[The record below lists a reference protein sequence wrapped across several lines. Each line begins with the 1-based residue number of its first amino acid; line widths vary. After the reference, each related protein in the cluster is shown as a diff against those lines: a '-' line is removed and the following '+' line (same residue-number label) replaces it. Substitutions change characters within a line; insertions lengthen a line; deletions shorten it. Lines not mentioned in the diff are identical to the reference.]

1 MATNSSADYPV
12 KFRVDSP
19 EGPRNRLSV
28 LLRPI
33 LALPI
38 LIIITLLT
46 GQSDP
51 SQYDYESYRGWEVA
65 HPWRGGMN
73 DMGPGMAG
81 VGAGLG
87 IATALMIL
95 FRRKYPRWWFDWN
108 LELARFSARV
118 GAYLLLLRDEYPST
132 DERQAVT
139 LDLAYP
145 DVPNELNRVLPLF
158 KWLLVIPHYVV
169 LAVLGAL
176 LAPVTF
182 IGWIVILVTG
192 RTPPWAFRYVEG
204 VMRWGLRVAA
214 YAFLLTTDQYP
225 PFQFRQ

>member
-1 MATNSSADYPV
+1 MNSSAGYPV
-12 KFRVDSP
+12 QFQVDSP

-28 LLRPI
+28 LFRPI

-46 GQSDP
+46 GQNDP
-51 SQYDYESYRGWEVA
+51 SQYDSYRNWEVA
-65 HPWRGGMN
+65 HPWRGGMD
-73 DMGPGMAG
+73 DMGAGMAG

-95 FRRKYPRWWFDWN
+95 FRQKYPRWWFDWN
-108 LELARFSARV
+108 LELTRFSARV

-139 LDLAYP
+139 LDIAYP

-158 KWLLVIPHYVV
+158 KWLLAIPHYVV

-176 LAPVTF
+176 VAPVTF
-182 IGWIVILVTG
+182 IAWIVILVTG
-192 RTPPWAFRYVEG
+192 RTPPWAFWYAEG

-225 PFQFRQ
+225 PFQLRQ